1 MKMINGKIE
10 NLDNIMYQ
18 IYLVLDYKIDP
29 IWYVISSLFRNIE
42 SKTIFQDQILL
53 ANDLME

>member
-1 MKMINGKIE
+1 MIIGKIE

>member
-1 MKMINGKIE
+1 MINGKIE

-18 IYLVLDYKIDP
+18 IYLVIDYKIDP
-29 IWYVISSLFRNIE
+29 IWYVIFSLFRNDIE